1 MSVNLS
7 LAISAIEQRLGVIG
21 KKAES
26 CEQHGGYV
34 SVISSR
40 LEKPSGCPE
49 CARERSEKAR
59 NQELEA
65 ERAAALVAKMEEKV
79 GGALIPKRFQTRTF
93 ETYFAESE
101 GQKKN
106 LEKCRD
112 YAANFEQNHKAGNSL
127 LLLGKPG
134 TGKTHLA
141 AAIAIKVM
149 EGRHTAL
156 YRTVSGILQLVKGS
170 YGDSDYSESEAF
182 ASLVKPSLL
191 IIDEVGATKPTEFEK
206 AVLFEVINRRYEE
219 MLPTIVISNLMPK
232 ELSDAMGERC
242 IDRLREGGTAAVF
255 DWPSMRAVKKD
266 A

>member
-1 MSVNLS
+1 VSVNLS
-7 LAISAIEQRLGVIG
+7 LAISAIEQRLGVVG
-21 KKAES
+21 KKIETCAV
-26 CEQHGGYV
+26 HGSFV

-40 LEKPSGCPE
+40 LDEPSTCPE
-49 CARERSEKAR
+49 CSLERSEKAR
-59 NQELEA
+59 TEAVEA
-65 ERAAALVAKMEEKV
+65 ERAAALVAKMEAKV

-93 ETYFAESE
+93 ETYQATTEA
-101 GQKKN
+101 QRKN
-106 LEKCRD
+106 LEKCRE
-112 YAANFEQNHKAGNSL
+112 YAALFEQNHKEGNSL

-149 EGRHTAL
+149 EGKHTAL

-232 ELSDAMGERC
+232 ELSEAMGERC

-255 DWPSMRAVKKD
+255 DWASMRGQAQ
-266 A
+266 